1 MPKLQI
7 LRPAVQMARN
17 RTPILAPARPGVVDR
32 VRGSTGVRDRERIR
46 TRDEGQCQ
54 QCKREGREHIN
65 IGVDVDH
72 IKPLWKGGSDDD
84 SNKELLCDEHHKA
97 KSALEARERARLGL

>member
-1 MPKLQI
+1 MKLRI
-7 LRPAVQMARN
+7 LMSGLQPARSRQPVM
-17 RTPILAPARPGVVDR
+17 APARPGVVDR

-46 TRDEGQCQ
+46 KRDEGQCQ
-54 QCKREGREHIN
+54 ACIRERREHIS

-72 IKPLWKGGSDDD
+72 IKPLWDGGSDDD

-97 KSALEARERARLGL
+97 KSALEARQRARLGP